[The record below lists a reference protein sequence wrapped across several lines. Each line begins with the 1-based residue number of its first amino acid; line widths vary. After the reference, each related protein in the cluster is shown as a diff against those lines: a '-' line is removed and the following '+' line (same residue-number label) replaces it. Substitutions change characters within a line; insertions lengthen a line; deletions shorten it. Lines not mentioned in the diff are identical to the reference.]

1 MLITEI
7 KKIGLDLT
15 DGDEAYCVFDTD
27 SNFTKNNIIDKARR
41 LALENNIKV
50 ITSTPSIEIW
60 FLLHYEYTTASLN
73 NKDLLERLRKFYQ
86 HYDKNV
92 DIYQD
97 ISNNVEEAIKRAKKL
112 EKYQVDNGKIIG
124 TVAANPSTEIYKV
137 VENLLSK

>member
-27 SNFTKNNIIDKARR
+27 SDFTKNNIIDKARR

-60 FLLHYEYTTASLN
+60 FLLHYEYTRTW
-73 NKDLLERLRKFYQ
+73 K
-86 HYDKNV
+86 
-92 DIYQD
+92 
-97 ISNNVEEAIKRAKKL
+97 
-112 EKYQVDNGKIIG
+112 
-124 TVAANPSTEIYKV
+124 
-137 VENLLSK
+137 ENCS